1 MDGRESN
8 SSFYHI
14 IPLYF
19 FTLSSLFCQ
28 LSSRLTIN
36 SMQWDKVER
45 IPAVVALKVMASPL
59 KSIPFIPL
67 GLAGGNT
74 GTDGD
79 KEWALST
86 CQIEIWISGY
96 KRRTINEQVFYQIQ
110 IKKKKKKDICRL
122 THIFLCCRCC
132 CDCVLHLSW
141 GPSEI
146 HLHLPLLLVQITK
159 QKQQKTNLDSSYG
172 QLV

>member
-1 MDGRESN
+1 MYPQDDLRTVVVAPNSPNCIWITCKYGWKREQFQLLSHN
-8 SSFYHI
+8 TT
-14 IPLYF
+14 LF

-59 KSIPFIPL
+59 KSIPFIAL

-74 GTDGD
+74 GTHGD
-79 KEWALST
+79 KEWTLST

-96 KRRTINEQVFYQIQ
+96 KQRTNNEQVFYQIQ
-110 IKKKKKKDICRL
+110 IKKKTFADWLTFFFAAVVVVTVFSICPGGSQKFIF
-122 THIFLCCRCC
+122 IFL
-132 CDCVLHLSW
+132 
-141 GPSEI
+141 
-146 HLHLPLLLVQITK
+146 
-159 QKQQKTNLDSSYG
+159 YY
-172 QLV
+172 